1 MKSEIYSALANL
13 NRSFDVVLESLNILR
28 EQGVVSVDYV
38 QRQTEIIEEVRS
50 GLNGMILDRL
60 GGREREDRQHYA
72 KMRTTTETRLR
83 TVNSRKRRS

>member
-50 GLNGMILDRL
+50 GLNGIILDRL

-83 TVNSRKRRS
+83 STDSRKRSK

>member
-28 EQGVVSVDYV
+28 EQGVVSDDYV
-38 QRQTEIIEEVRS
+38 QRQIEIVEEVRS
-50 GLNGMILDRL
+50 GLNGIILDKL

-72 KMRTTTETRLR
+72 KMRTTTETQLR
-83 TVNSRKRRS
+83 SNSRKRRS

>member
-28 EQGVVSVDYV
+28 EQGVVSVDYM

-60 GGREREDRQHYA
+60 GGREREDREHYA
-72 KMRTTTETRLR
+72 KMRTTTATRLR
-83 TVNSRKRRS
+83 SNSRKSRS